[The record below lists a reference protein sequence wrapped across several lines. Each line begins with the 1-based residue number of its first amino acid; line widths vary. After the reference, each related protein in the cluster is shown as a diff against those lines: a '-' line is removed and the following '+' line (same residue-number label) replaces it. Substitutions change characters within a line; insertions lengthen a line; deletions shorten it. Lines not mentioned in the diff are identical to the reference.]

1 MAETRDEAMMRR
13 ALALAERGR
22 YSTSPNPM
30 VGAVIARAARVVGEG
45 HHRRAGGPH
54 AEIVALARASA
65 AARGA
70 TLYVTLEPCAHIGRT
85 GSCAEAIVDAG
96 IARVVACRRDP
107 NPIVAGRGF
116 RRLRRAGIV
125 VETGLFAHESAL
137 QNERFDVWVRERRPF
152 VLAKVAA
159 TLDGRIADFR
169 GRSQWI
175 SGKEARRRSLE
186 WREEFDAILVGAG
199 TAARDGS
206 LLIRSL
212 GWNRTRS
219 QRRIVLDGSFRAP
232 ESLPLFRSPEGV
244 EVWTASRAGAA
255 KERRLAKRG
264 VRTVRLPPGR
274 KEGTVDIGAALAR
287 LGNEEI
293 TGLIVEGGTQTLTAF
308 HEARLIDRWAII
320 LAPRLLGGADAWPLL
335 AGEGVPLEKARALS
349 DVTVTVLGHDLLL
362 SGRT

>member
-1 MAETRDEAMMRR
+1 MAVKRDEAMMRR

-30 VGAVIARAARVVGEG
+30 VGAVIARGARVVGEG
-45 HHRRAGGPH
+45 YHRRAGGPH
-54 AEIVALARASA
+54 AEVAALARAGA

-70 TLYVTLEPCAHIGRT
+70 TLYATLEPCAHIGRT
-85 GSCAEAIVDAG
+85 GPCTDAIADAG

-125 VETGLFAHESAL
+125 VETGLLARESAL
-137 QNERFDVWVRERRPF
+137 QNERFDVWARESRPF

-186 WREEFDAILVGAG
+186 WREEFDAILVGVG
-199 TAARDGS
+199 TAVRDRS
-206 LLIRSL
+206 LLTRRL
-212 GWNRTRS
+212 GWNRARP
-219 QRRIVLDGSFRAP
+219 QRRIVLDVSFRVP
-232 ESLPLFRSPEGV
+232 EALPLFRNPEGV

-264 VRTVRLPPGR
+264 VRIVRLPRGPR
-274 KEGTVDIGAALAR
+274 EGKMNLGAALAR
-287 LGNEEI
+287 LGSDEV

-308 HEARLIDRWAII
+308 HEASLIDRWAII
-320 LAPRLLGGADAWPLL
+320 LAPRLLGGAEAWPLL
-335 AGEGVPLEKARALS
+335 AGEGLPLEKARTLS
-349 DVTVTVLGHDLLL
+349 DVTVTALGHDLLL